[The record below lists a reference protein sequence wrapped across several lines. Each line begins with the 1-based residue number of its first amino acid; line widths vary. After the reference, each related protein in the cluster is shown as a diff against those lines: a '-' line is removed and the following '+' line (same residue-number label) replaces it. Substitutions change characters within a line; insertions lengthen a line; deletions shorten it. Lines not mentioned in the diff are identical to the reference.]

1 MSSYIVHPEA
11 AQDLNEIWE
20 YIARDSLDAAD
31 RVINNIRDAM
41 QSLAGMPQ
49 IGHRRRD
56 LTSSPLRFWRV
67 YDYLIVYAPDE
78 QPMLVVAI
86 IHGRR
91 NPRIIA
97 EVLRR
102 RQ

>member
-1 MSSYIVHPEA
+1 MSSYVVHPEA

-20 YIARDSLDAAD
+20 YIARDSPDAAD
-31 RVINNIRDAM
+31 RVLNNIHDAI
-41 QSLAGMPQ
+41 QSLATMPQ
-49 IGHRRRD
+49 IGHARRD

-78 QPMLVVAI
+78 QPMGILAVV
-86 IHGRR
+86 HGRR